1 MKKNH
6 AYSVFTQ
13 KLFNCIFKEIESN
26 LRENGYGDA
35 TVNKN
40 MKFLVKIFYNILLE
54 CETYKND
61 ILNTKKKNL
70 LHHLVLNDTKTPINN
85 ELVDYF
91 EKYKSFCFDL
101 SADSI
106 LKGELNFIYK

>member
-1 MKKNH
+1 M
-6 AYSVFTQ
+6 
-13 KLFNCIFKEIESN
+13 
-26 LRENGYGDA
+26 
-35 TVNKN
+35 
-40 MKFLVKIFYNILLE
+40 
-54 CETYKND
+54 
-61 ILNTKKKNL
+61 
-70 LHHLVLNDTKTPINN
+70 LNDTKTPINN